1 MKILAVDDEQM
12 ITKLLHNILEAKGHD
27 IHTASNINETMKP
40 FDSSFDLVIVDRFL
54 SGPHNEASDDG
65 IKLIKTLKDRSPLT
79 QAILITGGGTH
90 CVNDINE
97 IIQSGINYVLY
108 KPFTNE
114 ELTEVIN
121 KLKHNKLKTISKQCH
136 ELNQP
141 AMVILNLTD
150 LMNASKEYDDK
161 KMKNLKEQANRLVN
175 TLKEMSR
182 IIFSK

>member
-27 IHTASNINETMKP
+27 IHTASNINETMKT

-97 IIQSGINYVLY
+97 IIQSGINLGRNQHCLY
-108 KPFTNE
+108 EHVNYRYPRID
-114 ELTEVIN
+114 LTF
-121 KLKHNKLKTISKQCH
+121 
-136 ELNQP
+136 
-141 AMVILNLTD
+141 
-150 LMNASKEYDDK
+150 
-161 KMKNLKEQANRLVN
+161 VN
-175 TLKEMSR
+175 YL
-182 IIFSK
+182 